1 MPSENRKAKSPAWLV
16 SCDPLKPVTIMLAQ
30 GRSLMRAGVRSLL
43 QDIVGIKIVAETDEG
58 QEVLPL
64 IAAKRPD
71 IVLIDNALSGPKGLD
86 LSAQI
91 KNDFPDVR
99 IIILSLD
106 GSSHYV
112 CKALHAG
119 ASAYILGDVDGDEL
133 CLAIRSAMRGG
144 IYLGTS
150 VSRPSFTDILSGKSS
165 AAEASAPEESSLDSF
180 SPRQREILQMIVEG
194 FTVKKIA
201 RHLNLSVK
209 TVEAHRRQI
218 MDKLEIQNIA
228 GLVRYAMRSG
238 IIR

>member
-1 MPSENRKAKSPAWLV
+1 MPSKNRKAKSPVWLV
-16 SCDPLKPVTIMLAQ
+16 SCDPLKPVTIILAQ
-30 GRSLMRAGVRSLL
+30 GRPLMRAGVRSLL
-43 QDIVGIKIVAETDEG
+43 QDIGGIKIVAETDEG

-64 IAAKRPD
+64 IASKRPD
-71 IVLIDNALSGPKGLD
+71 IVLIDNALSGPKGMY

-91 KNDFPDVR
+91 KNDFPEVR

-106 GSSHYV
+106 SSSHYV

-119 ASAYILGDVDGDEL
+119 ASAYILSDVDGDEL

-150 VSRPSFTDILSGKSS
+150 VPRPSFTDILSGESS
-165 AAEASAPEESSLDSF
+165 AAKTSATEKSAFESF
-180 SPRQREILQMIVEG
+180 SPKQREILQMIVEG
-194 FTVKKIA
+194 FPVKNIA

-209 TVEAHRRQI
+209 TIEVHRRQI
-218 MDKLEIQNIA
+218 MDKLEIRNIA
-228 GLVRYAMRSG
+228 DLVRYAMRSG

>member
-1 MPSENRKAKSPAWLV
+1 MLLKNREEKSPVWQISSDL
-16 SCDPLKPVTIMLAQ
+16 LNPVTIILAHRQ
-30 GRSLMRAGVRSLL
+30 SLTRAGVRSLL
-43 QDIVGIKIVAETDEG
+43 QDIVGIQIVGETDEG
-58 QEVLPL
+58 QEVLQL

-71 IVLIDNALSGPKGLD
+71 IVLIDNALSGPKGPD

-91 KNDFPDVR
+91 KNDFPEVR

-119 ASAYILGDVDGDEL
+119 ASAYILSDVDGDEL
-133 CLAIRSAMRGG
+133 CLAILSAIRGG

-150 VSRPSFTDILSGKSS
+150 VSRPSFTDMLSGESS
-165 AAEASAPEESSLDSF
+165 AAETPAPEKSSLDSF
-180 SPRQREILQMIVEG
+180 SPRHREVLQMIVEG
-194 FTVKKIA
+194 FSVKKIA

-218 MDKLEIQNIA
+218 MDKLEIQTIA
-228 GLVRYAMRSG
+228 DLVRYAMRSG